1 MELTFLG
8 TGAAFAGD
16 AFNAG
21 YILDR
26 RVLIDAG
33 APVHVLIHRT
43 GHNIADIQAVVITHQ
58 HADHTFG
65 LPYVMAT
72 RAIEAPEAP
81 PLTIAGPPG
90 FEGYLNHLFQ
100 LAWGDH
106 LKDLVWERLQPNFIE
121 FQPGDEHEVAG
132 FTIHAEEMQHVPD
145 IPCLGY
151 NFRRQGV
158 SFGFSGDTTDCPG
171 LQALVELSDHVLME
185 MTATLEGDPSHMSI
199 AQARAIVAGN
209 PGKRFYLTHLNRRKL
224 YYVESGEV
232 EGAERAED
240 LTTVELL
247 PAG

>member
-26 RVLIDAG
+26 RVLVDAG
-33 APVHVLIHRT
+33 APVHVLIHQT
-43 GHNIADIQAVVITHQ
+43 GHRIADIEAAVITHQ

-72 RAIEAPEAP
+72 RAIEAPDAP
-81 PLTIAGPPG
+81 PFTIAGPTG
-90 FEGYLNHLFQ
+90 FEAYINNLFQ

-106 LKDLVWERLQPNFIE
+106 LRNLVWERLQPRFVD
-121 FQPGDEHEVAG
+121 FQPGEEHEVAG
-132 FTIHAEEMQHVPD
+132 FTVHAEEMRHVPD

-151 NFRRQGV
+151 NFRRQGI
-158 SFGFSGDTTDCPG
+158 SFGFSGDTTECPG
-171 LQALVELSDHVLME
+171 LGALVEMSDSMLME

-199 AQARAIVAGN
+199 SQARAIVAAN
-209 PGKRFYLTHLNRRKL
+209 PGKRFFLTHLNRRKL
-224 YYVESGEV
+224 DYVEHGEV
-232 EGAERAED
+232 EGADRAED

-247 PAG
+247 PGG

>member
-16 AFNAG
+16 AYNAS
-21 YILDR
+21 YLLDR
-26 RVLIDAG
+26 RVLVDAG

-43 GHNIADIQAVVITHQ
+43 GHDIAAIEAAVITHQ

-81 PLTIAGPPG
+81 PFTIAGPPG
-90 FEGYLNHLFQ
+90 FEWYMGSLFQ

-106 LKDLVWERLQPNFIE
+106 LKELVWDRLRIRFVDIH
-121 FQPGDEHEVAG
+121 PGADVEVAG
-132 FTIHAEEMQHVPD
+132 FTVHGEEMAHVPELQ
-145 IPCLGY
+145 CMGY
-151 NFRRQGV
+151 NFKKDGV

-171 LQALVELSDHVLME
+171 LRALVELSDYMLME
-185 MTATLEGDPSHMSI
+185 MTATMEGDPSHMSL
-199 AQARAIVAGN
+199 AQARAIVADN
-209 PGKRFYLTHLNRRKL
+209 PGKRFWLTHLNRREL
-224 YYVESGEV
+224 AYVEHGEV
-232 EGAERAED
+232 AGADLAED
-240 LTTVELL
+240 LATVELL